1 MKLQEIRPPKGA
13 VKKKKRLGCGPGSGT
28 GKTSGKGHKGQKS
41 RSGSKIRRGFE
52 GGQMPIQMRLPKIR
66 GNRPLNKVVYQ
77 VVNLADIVKRGLSGE
92 VTPEALKQARLIRSL
107 NRPVKVLGCG
117 DVTEALQLKA
127 HAVSASAS
135 EKITQAGGSVEIV
148 SRTAAKAE

>member
-13 VKKKKRLGCGPGSGT
+13 VKKKKRLGCGSGSGT

-41 RSGSKIRRGFE
+41 RSGAKVRLGFE

-66 GNRPLNKVVYQ
+66 GSRPLHKVVYQ
-77 VVNLADIVKRGLSGE
+77 VVNLADIAKRGLSGE
-92 VTPEALKQARLIRSL
+92 VTPEALKQVRLIRSL
-107 NRPVKVLGCG
+107 NRPVKVLGQG
-117 DVTEALQLKA
+117 EVAEALQLRV

-148 SRTAAKAE
+148 SRSAAKAE